1 MVKDLAPKISDSEL
15 EVMRVLWH
23 AGDALPVTEIRETLQ
38 RSRGWEATTVKTLI
52 SRLVT
57 KGVLRQEKRGVF
69 YYSPLISEAEYNDW
83 ATHDLISRVYHGSAR
98 DLVAALV
105 RSDGLTQ
112 DDIDELRD
120 LFKLEDS

>member
-1 MVKDLAPKISDSEL
+1 MYKDLAPKISDSEL

-38 RSRGWEATTVKTLI
+38 QSRGWEATTVKTLI
-52 SRLVT
+52 SRLVA
-57 KGVLRQEKRGVF
+57 KGVLKQEKRGVF
-69 YYSPLISEAEYNDW
+69 YYSPLVSEAEYNDW

>member
-1 MVKDLAPKISDSEL
+1 MYRDLAPKISDSEL

-38 RSRGWEATTVKTLI
+38 KSRGWEATTVKTLI

-57 KGVLRQEKRGVF
+57 KGVLKQEKRGVF
-69 YYSPLISEAEYNDW
+69 YYSPRISEAEYNDW

-120 LFKLEDS
+120 LFKLED

>member
-1 MVKDLAPKISDSEL
+1 MYRDLAPKISDSEL
-15 EVMRVLWH
+15 EVMRVLWR

-38 RSRGWEATTVKTLI
+38 RSRGWEATTVKTLV

-57 KGVLRQEKRGVF
+57 KGVLKQEKRGVF

-112 DDIDELRD
+112 SDIDELRD
-120 LFKLEDS
+120 LFKLED

>member
-15 EVMRVLWH
+15 EVMRVLWQ

-38 RSRGWEATTVKTLI
+38 QSRGWEATTVKTLV

-57 KGVLRQEKRGVF
+57 KGVLRQEKRSVF

-112 DDIDELRD
+112 SDIDELHD
-120 LFKLEDS
+120 LFKLED

>member
-1 MVKDLAPKISDSEL
+1 MYKNLAPKISDSEL
-15 EVMRVLWH
+15 EVMRVLWQ
-23 AGDALPVTEIRETLQ
+23 AGNALPVTEIRETLQ
-38 RSRGWEATTVKTLI
+38 QSRGWEATTVKTLV

-57 KGVLRQEKRGVF
+57 KGVLRQEKRSVF

-98 DLVAALV
+98 DRVAALV

-112 DDIDELRD
+112 SDIDELRD
-120 LFKLEDS
+120 LFKLED

>member
-1 MVKDLAPKISDSEL
+1 MYKDLAPKISDSEL
-15 EVMRVLWH
+15 EVMRVLWR
-23 AGDALPVTEIRETLQ
+23 AGDALPVTDIRETLQ
-38 RSRGWEATTVKTLI
+38 KSRGWEATTVKTLV

-57 KGVLRQEKRGVF
+57 KGVLKQEKRGVF

-112 DDIDELRD
+112 NDIDELRD
-120 LFKLEDS
+120 LFKLED

>member
-15 EVMRVLWH
+15 EVMRVLWQ

-57 KGVLRQEKRGVF
+57 KGVLKQEKRGVF
-69 YYSPLISEAEYNDW
+69 YYSPLVSEAEYNDW

-112 DDIDELRD
+112 SDIDELRD
-120 LFKLEDS
+120 LFKLED

>member
-15 EVMRVLWH
+15 EVMRVLWR

-38 RSRGWEATTVKTLI
+38 KSRGWEATTVKTLI
-52 SRLVT
+52 SRLVA

-120 LFKLEDS
+120 LFKLED

>member
-15 EVMRVLWH
+15 EVMRVLWQ

-57 KGVLRQEKRGVF
+57 KGVLKQEKRGVF

-112 DDIDELRD
+112 SDIDELRD
-120 LFKLEDS
+120 LFKLED

>member
-1 MVKDLAPKISDSEL
+1 MYRDLAPKISDSEL
-15 EVMRVLWH
+15 EVMRVLWR
-23 AGDALPVTEIRETLQ
+23 AGDALPVTDIRETLQ
-38 RSRGWEATTVKTLI
+38 RSRGWEATTVKTLV

-105 RSDGLTQ
+105 LSDGLTQ

-120 LFKLEDS
+120 LFKLED

>member
-1 MVKDLAPKISDSEL
+1 MYRDLAPKISDSEL
-15 EVMRVLWH
+15 EVMRVLWR
-23 AGDALPVTEIRETLQ
+23 ARDALPVTEIRETLQ
-38 RSRGWEATTVKTLI
+38 RSRGWEATTVKTLV

-57 KGVLRQEKRGVF
+57 KGVLKQEKRGVF
-69 YYSPLISEAEYNDW
+69 YYSPRISEAEYNDW

-112 DDIDELRD
+112 SDIDELRD
-120 LFKLEDS
+120 LFKLED